1 VCKCVNLDLSACSMV
16 LLVSGVE
23 QEVGIARRCGQVS
36 FFLELVLSSL
46 RTGEMRFPTGDVIV
60 GMGSNR
66 LSLLSRST
74 EWWVVKGFS
83 YDLGLVLDPTE
94 YSRKE

>member
-1 VCKCVNLDLSACSMV
+1 MCKCVNLDLSACSMV

-23 QEVGIARRCGQVS
+23 HEVGIARRCGQVS
-36 FFLELVLSSL
+36 FLELVLSSL
-46 RTGEMRFPTGDVIV
+46 RAGSMQFPTGDVIV
-60 GMGSNR
+60 GWEVTV
-66 LSLLSRST
+66 LSLFSRST

-83 YDLGLVLDPTE
+83 CGLGLE

>member
-1 VCKCVNLDLSACSMV
+1 MFD
-16 LLVSGVE
+16 
-23 QEVGIARRCGQVS
+23 GIADERGLARGGNCSTLWSGL

-46 RTGEMRFPTGDVIV
+46 RAGSMRFPTGDVIV
-60 GMGSNR
+60 GWEVTV
-66 LSLLSRST
+66 LSLFSRST

-83 YDLGLVLDPTE
+83 CDLGLVLGPTE